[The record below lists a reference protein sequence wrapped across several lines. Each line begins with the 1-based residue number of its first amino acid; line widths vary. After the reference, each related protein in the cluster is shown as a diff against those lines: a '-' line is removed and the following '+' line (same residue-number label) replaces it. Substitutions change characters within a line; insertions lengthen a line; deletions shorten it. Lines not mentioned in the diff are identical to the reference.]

1 MKFHVLVVDDEELAV
16 EGLRVF
22 PWESYGFELAASSTD
37 SRRAL
42 NWCKTHPVDVV
53 LADVRM
59 PGMTGLELA
68 AALRES
74 LPDVLVILFSG
85 HNEFAYAQ
93 EALRQQVF
101 RYILKPV
108 DDEELG
114 LALQDAA
121 AFLQDREHRKHWTQQ
136 LARDYW
142 FRDRLLDRR
151 VETDTTELADLDPA
165 LVDETGYVLCVV
177 TTDRDL
183 ASLVHTAEGVVQC
196 TTLQTREWAVLVT
209 AACADRFC
217 VWLERH
223 RLKSGVSAEHGGLAE
238 VRQGFLEARQA
249 SDMHFLHPDQCV
261 IRFEEIPES
270 DEAAVAR
277 DLIQAGGLAG
287 SIVLQDETDCF
298 RCLHELFDGLKEH
311 AASPEITRRAA
322 FILAVGVQ
330 STLRET
336 ASSLTADELS
346 ELPNLFALVDEAVSI
361 QELVERFHSAIHRI
375 RSVVTQVR
383 SQERTDAQLLR
394 ALTFIDEHYHEP
406 ISLDDVAAHLSMH
419 PSRFSVWFKKA
430 KGVNYIDYLTRHR
443 IDRARELLLSP
454 ETKVREVAERIGFQ
468 DPRYFGQVFKKIVG
482 ITPGRYQLQYG
493 RHDPGIDFQHFAR
506 TFP

>member
-1 MKFHVLVVDDEELAV
+1 MKFHILVVDDEELAV

-22 PWESYGFELAASSTD
+22 PWESYGFELAASYTD

-68 AALRES
+68 AVLRES

-101 RYILKPV
+101 RYVLKPV

-121 AFLQDREHRKHWTQQ
+121 VFLHEREHRKHWTQQ

-151 VETDTTELADLDPA
+151 VESDTTELAGLDPA
-165 LVDETGYVLCVV
+165 LGDETCYVLCVV
-177 TTDRDL
+177 TTERDL
-183 ASLVHTAEGVVQC
+183 ASLVQTADGVVQC
-196 TTLQTREWAVLVT
+196 TTLRAKEWAVLVT

-217 VWLERH
+217 EWLERH
-223 RLKSGVSAEHGGLAE
+223 HLVSGVSTEHIGLAE

-249 SDMHFLHPDQCV
+249 VEMHVLRPADCV
-261 IRFEEIPES
+261 IRYEDIPGS
-270 DEAAVAR
+270 NDAAVAR
-277 DLIQAGGLAG
+277 DLVQAGILAG

-298 RCLHELFDGLKEH
+298 RSLHKLFDDLIEH
-311 AASPEITRRAA
+311 AASPEIVRRAA

-330 STLRET
+330 RTLRET

-346 ELPNLFALVDEAVSI
+346 ELPNLFAMVDEAVSI

-375 RSVVTQVR
+375 RNVVTQVC
-383 SQERTDAQLLR
+383 SQERTDGQLLR
-394 ALTFIDEHYHEP
+394 ALAFIDDHYHEP
-406 ISLDDVAAHLSMH
+406 ISLDDVAEYVHMH
-419 PSRFSVWFKKA
+419 PSRFSVWFKKV
-430 KGVNYIDYLTRHR
+430 KGMNYIDYLTRHR
-443 IDRARELLLSP
+443 IDNARQLLLSAD
-454 ETKVREVAERIGFQ
+454 TRVRDVAEKVGFQ
-468 DPRYFGQVFKKIVG
+468 DPRYFGQVFKKVVG
-482 ITPGRYQLQYG
+482 ITPGRYQLQHG
-493 RHDPGIDFQHFAR
+493 RHDLVQEG
-506 TFP
+506 